1 MPADLH
7 GNPSAVRIFRPVSRH
22 LQRTYDDEDPQLKG
36 FDSCQ
41 IANDV
46 ANRHQGE
53 QDEETH
59 QINASNSWQDV
70 AKEFAGDQIVPV
82 SLVGTEDSE

>member
-1 MPADLH
+1 MTW
-7 GNPSAVRIFRPVSRH
+7 IKQSRYCKG
-22 LQRTYDDEDPQLKG
+22 RTTTETTKG

-53 QDEETH
+53 RDEERD
-59 QINASNSWQDV
+59 QINASNRWQDV

-82 SLVGTEDSE
+82 SLVGTEALE